1 MFKII
6 LLVVLTFAVILVY
19 IRTNFTLMKVKSTS
33 MVPTLHDGGI
43 YIARKVWNKNK
54 CKVGRIYSFDLNGR
68 DYKLVKRLVNIS
80 DAGYYFKGDSEN
92 SIDSRY
98 FGEVSPSHVQWE
110 VVSTFDIREW
120 AGEYGY
126 LLDNA
131 LAKMGI

>member
-6 LLVVLTFAVILVY
+6 LLVVLILVAMLVY
-19 IRTNFTLMKVKSTS
+19 IKTNFTLMKVVSTS
-33 MVPTLHDGGI
+33 MTPTLHDGGI
-43 YIARKVWNKNK
+43 YLAKKVHNKNK
-54 CKVGRIYSFDLNGR
+54 CKVGKIYSFDLNGR
-68 DYKLVKRLVNIS
+68 GYKLVKRLVNVS

-98 FGEVSPSHVQWE
+98 FGEVNPSHVQWE
-110 VVSTFDIREW
+110 IISTFDIREW

-126 LLDNA
+126 ILDNA